1 MRIGHLCL
9 LALIGLITSC
19 QSSGFEKKPKAL
31 GVPNQLTVICDQELW
46 QTDMGDSMSY
56 YLESVYPVLPR
67 PEPLFDLKT
76 FTPFDI
82 RIEELRRELR
92 TYLVCASAQD
102 TSSETYKLVNLH
114 MGQNVDWSKVQLKQ
128 SRDKWSRGQILLY
141 FTAPTDTALAQA
153 LSKYMP
159 AITEKVAEHD
169 RKPITDKAY
178 LKGIHERLGM
188 QLDSLFDLRF
198 KVPGDYVLATSDD
211 SFAWLRKDFED
222 MTINILL
229 AELPYTS
236 QDQVTPESI
245 KVVRDSLGKA
255 YVESN
260 TPGSHM
266 VINDRNLP
274 MYTFQKEVG
283 GKYALQARG
292 IWEMTDD
299 FMGGPFV
306 SYLVVRPERKT
317 LLFMDAFVLAPGRA
331 KRNLTQALEAV
342 IESTRF

>member
-9 LALIGLITSC
+9 LVLFGFMISC
-19 QSSGFEKKPKAL
+19 QSTGFEKKPKAL

-92 TYLVCASAQD
+92 TYLVCASAED
-102 TSSETYKLVNLH
+102 TTSETYKLVNLH

-141 FTAPTDTALAQA
+141 FTAPSDSALAAA

-159 AITEKVAEHD
+159 AITEKVAQHD

-178 LKGIHERLGM
+178 LKGINERMGM
-188 QLDSLFDLRF
+188 QLDSVFDIKF
-198 KVPGDYVLATSDD
+198 KVPGDYVIATSDENF
-211 SFAWLRKDFED
+211 SWLRKDFED

-229 AELPYTS
+229 AELPYKS
-236 QDQVTPESI
+236 QDQVSAQYLKE
-245 KVVRDSLGKA
+245 VRDSIGKA

-260 TPGSHM
+260 TPGSYM

-274 MYTFQKEVG
+274 MYTFQKDVSD
-283 GKYALQARG
+283 KYALQARG

-306 SYLVVRPERKT
+306 SYLIVRPQRKT
-317 LLFMDAFVLAPGRA
+317 LLFIDAFVLAPGRE
-331 KRNLTQALEAV
+331 KRNLMQELEAV